1 MYLFGTPRDIL
12 KVFALHDP
20 WLAHTR
26 PTTAPRARGRP
37 PGRPP
42 REPEPVA
49 TGVGPDG
56 TGTGSA
62 GSVLLRTR
70 HGPDMVGDERGA
82 LEVEDLLKIVLVLVI
97 VYLVV
102 NIVFDVIEGTLS
114 LLFGLPNLIGLLIVV
129 LIVAWF
135 LDYL

>member
-1 MYLFGTPRDIL
+1 L
-12 KVFALHDP
+12 V
-20 WLAHTR
+20 
-26 PTTAPRARGRP
+26 PTGL
-37 PGRPP
+37 
-42 REPEPVA
+42 V
-49 TGVGPDG
+49 
-56 TGTGSA
+56 
-62 GSVLLRTR
+62 
-70 HGPDMVGDERGA
+70 PDMIGSERGA

-135 LDYL
+135 LDYI

>member
-1 MYLFGTPRDIL
+1 
-12 KVFALHDP
+12 
-20 WLAHTR
+20 
-26 PTTAPRARGRP
+26 
-37 PGRPP
+37 
-42 REPEPVA
+42 
-49 TGVGPDG
+49 
-56 TGTGSA
+56 
-62 GSVLLRTR
+62 
-70 HGPDMVGDERGA
+70 MVGDERGA